1 MGLFSSFFSPVRV
14 PNIKELKNNS
24 LPEHIAIIMD
34 GNGRWAARKKLPRS
48 AGHNAG
54 VEALREVVNTCLELG
69 VKFLTVYSFS
79 SENWQRPQ
87 DEVNFLLN
95 LFLESL
101 KNELEELHNRGVR
114 VSLIG
119 ERKTIPPKV
128 LEAFKNAEKKTSKN
142 KKLFLNIA
150 FNYGSRK
157 EIISAVK
164 NVCIAAKKND
174 IYIEKLDEKFFS
186 EYLLTQGCPDPD
198 LLIRTSGEYR
208 VSNFLLWQIAY
219 TEFYFTKT
227 LWPDFKEKELLK
239 AVYYYQKRNRRFGR
253 L

>member
-119 ERKTIPPKV
+119 ERKTIPLKV

-142 KKLFLNIA
+142 KKLFFNIA

-164 NVCIAAKKND
+164 NVCRAAKKND
-174 IYIEKLDEKFFS
+174 IDIEKLDEKIFS

>member
-1 MGLFSSFFSPVRV
+1 LGLFSSFSPVRV
-14 PNIKELKNNS
+14 PNIKELKKNS

-54 VEALREVVNTCLELG
+54 VGALREVVNTCLELG
-69 VKFLTVYSFS
+69 IKFLTVYSFS

-87 DEVNFLLN
+87 DEVNFLLS

-101 KNELEELHNRGVR
+101 KKELKELHNRGVR

-142 KKLFLNIA
+142 KKLLFNIA

-164 NVCIAAKKND
+164 NVCRAAKKND
-174 IYIEKLDEKFFS
+174 IDIEKLDEKIFS
-186 EYLLTQGCPDPD
+186 EYLFTQDCPDPD

>member
-1 MGLFSSFFSPVRV
+1 LGLFSSFFSSARILG
-14 PNIKELKNNS
+14 IKELKKNN
-24 LPEHIAIIMD
+24 LPRHVAIIMD

-48 AGHNAG
+48 EGHSAG
-54 VEALREVVNTCLELG
+54 VESLREVIIASLKLG
-69 VKFLTVYSFS
+69 IKFLTVYSFS
-79 SENWQRPQ
+79 SENWERPQ

-101 KNELEELHNRGVR
+101 KKELEGLYNRGVR

-119 ERKTIPPKV
+119 ERNNIPKKLLKAFENTERKTG
-128 LEAFKNAEKKTSKN
+128 KN
-142 KKLFLNIA
+142 KKLFFNIA

-157 EIISAVK
+157 EILNAVK
-164 NVCIAAKKND
+164 EICKAARKKD
-174 IYIEKLDEKFFS
+174 INIEKLNEKIFS
-186 EYLLTQGCPDPD
+186 NYLFTKGYPDPD

-208 VSNFLLWQIAY
+208 ISNFLLWQIAY
-219 TEFYFTKT
+219 TEFYFTRT
-227 LWPDFKEKELLK
+227 LWPDFKEKEFLK

>member
-1 MGLFSSFFSPVRV
+1 LGLFSSYFSPAGV
-14 PNIKELKNNS
+14 PSAEELKKS
-24 LPEHIAIIMD
+24 SIPEHIAIIMD
-34 GNGRWAARKKLPRS
+34 GNGRWAAKRKMPRS
-48 AGHNAG
+48 AGHKAG
-54 VEALREVVNTCLELG
+54 VEALRDVIEACLELG

-87 DEVNFLLN
+87 EEVNFLLN

-101 KNELEELHNRGVR
+101 KEELEDLHRNGVK

-119 ERKTIPPKV
+119 ERNTIPLKV
-128 LEAFKNAEKKTSKN
+128 LEAFENAEKKTKNN

-157 EIISAVK
+157 EILSAVK
-164 NVCIAAKKND
+164 KVHMAAERNGID
-174 IYIEKLDEKFFS
+174 INKLDEETFS
-186 EYLLTQGCPDPD
+186 DYLFTKGCPDPD

-208 VSNFLLWQIAY
+208 ASNFLLWQIAY
-219 TEFYFTKT
+219 TEFYFVKT
-227 LWPDFKEKELLK
+227 LWPDFKRKELLK
-239 AVYYYQKRNRRFGR
+239 AVYYYQKRSRRFGR

>member
-69 VKFLTVYSFS
+69 IKFLTVYSFS

-119 ERKTIPPKV
+119 ERKTIPLKV

-142 KKLFLNIA
+142 KKLFFNIA

-164 NVCIAAKKND
+164 NVCRAAKKND
-174 IYIEKLDEKFFS
+174 IDIEKLDEKIFS
-186 EYLLTQGCPDPD
+186 EYLFTQDCPDPD